1 MTVFFRRNK
10 SGQTLVEYAL
20 ILVVVSITILA
31 AMILLRG
38 QVSIMYNSV
47 TGSVE
52 NQI

>member
-1 MTVFFRRNK
+1 MRIFLK
-10 SGQTLVEYAL
+10 KKIGQTLVEYAL

-38 QVSIMYNSV
+38 QVSTMYNSV
-47 TGSVE
+47 SGSVE